1 GDTKPGSAAASTSEK
16 TSSGTVTAI
25 GRRLIDALKDK
36 YLAPLARSLAPDR
49 SRELVALADE
59 EEEVAWVGSVLA
71 AAEIPPIPATLGDPH
86 QEAPQTPESDADREA
101 REKED
106 AEAKARAE
114 TLREEAALVRDHA
127 NRAREAFSNQDAEG
141 ALAAAVEALDALE
154 RILELEPKA
163 PISPEERLQRL
174 VAQEKEAREAAR
186 GLETLEGET
195 LDLGAAE
202 LGASQR
208 EAGKEA
214 EEIATEL
221 EKRSSD
227 ERVVAAVGKVR
238 DGSLAVFASAESLD
252 RREPRPAG
260 ESIERAI
267 ALFEEALE
275 LLARE
280 GESQDDQRERQNE
293 ELEQDDPSSR
303 QAQPSQD
310 SYTLSP
316 RDARR
321 EIEEMDRKR
330 RREEAKLFF
339 ESPGITVDK
348 DW

>member
-1 GDTKPGSAAASTSEK
+1 
-16 TSSGTVTAI
+16 
-25 GRRLIDALKDK
+25 
-36 YLAPLARSLAPDR
+36 ARSLAPDR

-221 EKRSSD
+221 EKR
-227 ERVVAAVGKVR
+227 
-238 DGSLAVFASAESLD
+238 
-252 RREPRPAG
+252 
-260 ESIERAI
+260 
-267 ALFEEALE
+267 
-275 LLARE
+275 
-280 GESQDDQRERQNE
+280 
-293 ELEQDDPSSR
+293 
-303 QAQPSQD
+303 
-310 SYTLSP
+310 
-316 RDARR
+316 
-321 EIEEMDRKR
+321 
-330 RREEAKLFF
+330 
-339 ESPGITVDK
+339 
-348 DW
+348 